1 MFNHALSRY
10 NVIIVKNFITYSSII
25 ISASIF
31 QTVYI
36 CKLHRLSR
44 IWKTLSHVQQFFTNN
59 GINATITLNQATDR
73 ISIRS
78 DQNVFLVF
86 PALIGFSSSYIITAN
101 TTHFAPYV
109 TATVVKKYHYYS
121 MRNYLILQYKKY

>member
-1 MFNHALSRY
+1 MPNQEMLVTLKFDTKFVQRIAQALEKVTKERLLMFNHALSRY
-10 NVIIVKNFITYSSII
+10 NVIIVKNSTTYSSII

-31 QTVYI
+31 QTVYM
-36 CKLHRLSR
+36 CKLHRPSR

-73 ISIRS
+73 ITIRS

-86 PALIGFSSSYIITAN
+86 QL
-101 TTHFAPYV
+101 
-109 TATVVKKYHYYS
+109 
-121 MRNYLILQYKKY
+121 